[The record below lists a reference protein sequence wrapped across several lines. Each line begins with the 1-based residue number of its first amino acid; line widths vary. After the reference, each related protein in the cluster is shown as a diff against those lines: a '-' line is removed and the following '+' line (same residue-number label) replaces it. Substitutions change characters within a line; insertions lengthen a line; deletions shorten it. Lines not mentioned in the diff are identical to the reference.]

1 IRLIKNLDFDKPII
15 TFNTNAIR
23 INDVWEWEFSIS
35 DDKEIPKYN
44 IRVLANGNPVDYNLT
59 PDSNTFNVQLSISDF
74 TPDIDT
80 LEIEVIDYD
89 GNYVKISSAD
99 VIMTMDDP
107 TCFSTSES
115 SKQSNSPYFEISIF
129 STSFITYFFLI
140 KRKRPIK

>member
-1 IRLIKNLDFDKPII
+1 LIKNLDFDKPII